1 MLPSYKI
8 SEILSWIENVIQFE
22 GSFTIKYFQSGIMKR
37 VPLKVLK
44 ILKYQIKMLL
54 IWFIVFCLVETSVI
68 E

>member
-44 ILKYQIKMLL
+44 ILKYQIKMP
-54 IWFIVFCLVETSVI
+54 LVW
-68 E
+68 